1 MKILFTGIP
10 SLGLLKMDPLRILK
24 LGIDQGT
31 PSIKLKLN
39 FKDLDI
45 INMRSLIIKKAM
57 YINGNNNILVLL
69 LMLDYYSYDPV
80 NSSMSIESE
89 AQQPII
95 LQGLYE
101 MNGQI
106 LVLPIIGN
114 GQCKISLGY

>member
-1 MKILFTGIP
+1 
-10 SLGLLKMDPLRILK
+10 
-24 LGIDQGT
+24 
-31 PSIKLKLN
+31 
-39 FKDLDI
+39 
-45 INMRSLIIKKAM
+45 
-57 YINGNNNILVLL
+57 
-69 LMLDYYSYDPV
+69 MLDYYSYDPV

>member
-1 MKILFTGIP
+1 MMILFTGIP

-57 YINGNNNILVLL
+57 YINGNNSILVL
-69 LMLDYYSYDPV
+69 
-80 NSSMSIESE
+80 
-89 AQQPII
+89 
-95 LQGLYE
+95 
-101 MNGQI
+101 
-106 LVLPIIGN
+106 
-114 GQCKISLGY
+114 